1 MYGDDHQVRIG
12 RKILSSSYVGGPR
25 WYNAQFQDGMAICR
39 EYHKPDLI
47 ITMTCNP
54 NWEEIQAELNSTSVQ
69 DRPDLVARV
78 FKLKK
83 DQLIHDLMQGKIF
96 STVPAYLWVIEF

>member
-1 MYGDDHQVRIG
+1 
-12 RKILSSSYVGGPR
+12 
-25 WYNAQFQDGMAICR
+25 MAICR
-39 EYHKPDLI
+39 EYHKPDFF

-54 NWEEIQAELNSTSVQ
+54 KWEEITKELRPGETVE

-83 DQLIHDLMQGKIF
+83 RSAYQRHKIRECF
-96 STVPAYLWVIEF
+96 RQSSSNVVGD